1 MFIQK
6 NRNLNK
12 LKMLMK
18 VEIKNQKT
26 QMCLIEQADYQL
38 VKMKVQFKV
47 QELIKQMKQ
56 KKIKKKVFDI

>member
-6 NRNLNK
+6 NHNLNK

>member
-1 MFIQK
+1 
-6 NRNLNK
+6 
-12 LKMLMK
+12 
-18 VEIKNQKT
+18 
-26 QMCLIEQADYQL
+26 MCLIEQADYQL